1 MLGVM
6 GGGGA
11 ATHGCHPMGQFPANS
26 RVAPEDLTAVDLQ
39 LWADFPTLRCSF
51 VGMNVIGAV
60 LG

>member
-1 MLGVM
+1 MEEVQPRM
-6 GGGGA
+6 DA
-11 ATHGCHPMGQFPANS
+11 IRTRRFPANS

-39 LWADFPTLRCSF
+39 LWADFPTLLCSS